1 MKAATIELTSPAFAH
16 GQPIP
21 QRFTGEGEDI
31 SPPLRWSGVP
41 EGTKELVIVCDDPD
55 APTESAWVHWVFY
68 KIPPQVFELPEG
80 IEKKE
85 HPRFPRG
92 AIQGK
97 NSWATGQTI
106 GYRGPMPPPGRGEH
120 RYFFRIYA
128 IKALM
133 TMESGITKE
142 ALIEEIIDHII
153 GYGELMG
160 VYCRQ
165 PPTRTGPRTRKPVA
179 AAEPAKVAGGA
190 WSLSSLWQRFRSS

>member
-1 MKAATIELTSPAFAH
+1 MKAATIELTSPAFAN

-21 QRFTGEGEDI
+21 QRFTGEGDDV

-41 EGTKELVIVCDDPD
+41 EGTKELVILCDDPD
-55 APTESAWVHWVFY
+55 SPTEQPWVHWVLY
-68 KIPPQVFELPEG
+68 KVPPQTSELPEG
-80 IEKKE
+80 VERKE

-92 AIQGK
+92 SVQGR
-97 NSWATGQTI
+97 NSWSTGHTV

-120 RYFFRIYA
+120 RYIFRIYA

-153 GYGELMG
+153 GYGELVG
-160 VYCRQ
+160 TYARQ
-165 PPTRTGPRTRKPVA
+165 PPTRSGPRTRMPAVA
-179 AAEPAKVAGGA
+179 QAKSGSS
-190 WSLSSLWQRFRSS
+190 WSLSNLWQRFRSS